1 MKGRGLSWRLWE
13 EWVLA
18 EEWAPALE
26 KPATTELCRRDRRLK
41 QKVEIASGVFMEIS
55 PKSG

>member
-1 MKGRGLSWRLWE
+1 
-13 EWVLA
+13 VLA

-26 KPATTELCRRDRRLK
+26 EPATTGVMPERPTIK
-41 QKVEIASGVFMEIS
+41 AKVEIASGVFMEIS